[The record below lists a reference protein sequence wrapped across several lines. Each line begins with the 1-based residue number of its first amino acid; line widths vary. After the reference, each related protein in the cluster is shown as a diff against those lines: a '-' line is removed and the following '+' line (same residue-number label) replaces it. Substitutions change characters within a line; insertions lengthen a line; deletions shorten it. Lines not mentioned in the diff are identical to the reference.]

1 MARTSSITHRRVDIP
16 AALLQA
22 PTRPNY
28 FPGRLLSADD
38 FRLEQEYLNRMRHLQ
53 NLATLGVG
61 VVTGLAVSEEPGGTG
76 VRVSAGYAIDAVG
89 REIIVPADVCM
100 TWPTADQR
108 PPRRWGVVLEYAEHD
123 TDPVSTTG
131 GTMANT
137 VSEGYAI
144 AVITERP
151 GLDDVRVVLRPY
163 GETTTGRT
171 RSG

>member
-1 MARTSSITHRRVDIP
+1 MARMTSITNRRLAIP
-16 AALLQA
+16 ASALQA

-38 FRLEQEYLNRMRHLQ
+38 LRLEQEYLNRKRHLQ

-61 VVTGLAVSEEPGGTG
+61 VVTGLAVSEEPGGAG
-76 VRVSAGYAIDAVG
+76 VTVSAGYAIDAVG
-89 REIIVPADVCM
+89 REIIVPADLCIM
-100 TWPTADQR
+100 WPAADQR
-108 PPRRWGVVLEYAEHD
+108 PPRQWGVMIEYAEHD

-137 VSEGYAI
+137 VSEGFAI

-151 GLDDVRVVLRPY
+151 GPDDVRVVLRPY
-163 GETTTGRT
+163 GETTTGRP
-171 RSG
+171 RAG